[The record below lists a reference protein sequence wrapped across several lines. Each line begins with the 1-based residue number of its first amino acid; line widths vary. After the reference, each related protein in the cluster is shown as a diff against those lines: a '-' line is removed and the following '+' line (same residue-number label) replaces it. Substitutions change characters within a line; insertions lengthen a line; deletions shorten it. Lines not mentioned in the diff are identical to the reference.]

1 LSIHFESVTRE
12 AQLLNP
18 LTNFELD
25 KQIIEH
31 RRDPLTGRTVM
42 VLKGRLD
49 YVKRY
54 LESDQ
59 GAVDELADSTQQGCP
74 FCPESVQTR
83 SPKFPSEISAEGR
96 IYVGESVCFPS
107 LFAHWDYNAIVVP
120 TRAHKVTLNQLTPIV
135 FTDAFSACV
144 EYFRR
149 LQTSRPDVKTNAIV
163 MNFYPPAGS
172 TIAHPHL
179 QALASDLPLQATD
192 DLLRASAAYFQKH
205 AVSYWADL
213 VQTEER
219 LGERYLGKLGRVHW
233 LTPFAPRGLNEAQAV
248 LQGVFSLGS
257 ASRGDI
263 EDISKGIVKILEYY
277 YETGVRAF
285 NFAIYSG
292 PFGEDCDYFDLN
304 LRIVSRYGYKPRF
317 VSDVWTLQYLLAEQE
332 VYDAPEETCSK
343 LKRYFE

>member
-1 LSIHFESVTRE
+1 MPIHFESVTRE
-12 AQLLNP
+12 ARLLNP

-25 KQIIEH
+25 RQLIEH
-31 RRDPLTGRTVM
+31 RCDPLTGRTVM

-59 GAVDELADSTQQGCP
+59 SAVDELADSTKQGCP
-74 FCPESVQTR
+74 FCPESVQVR
-83 SPKFPSEISAEGR
+83 SPRFPSEISADGR

-120 TRAHKVTLNQLTPIV
+120 TRAHKVTLNQLNPLV

-144 EYFRR
+144 EYFSRVH
-149 LQTSRPDVKTNAIV
+149 QSRPEVKTNAVV

-172 TIAHPHL
+172 TIAHPHM
-179 QALASDLPLQATD
+179 QALASDLPIQATD
-192 DLLRASAAYFQKH
+192 DLLKTSAEYLRKH
-205 AVSYWADL
+205 GVSYWADL

-219 LGERYLGKLGRVHW
+219 LRARYLGKLGRVHW
-233 LTPFAPRGLNEAQAV
+233 LTPFAPSGLNESQAI
-248 LQGVFSLGS
+248 LPGVSSLSS
-257 ASRGDI
+257 ASRDDL
-263 EDISKGIVKILEYY
+263 EDVSKGIVRILEYY
-277 YETGVRAF
+277 YETGLRAF

-317 VSDVWTLQYLLAEQE
+317 VSDVWTLQYLLGEQE